1 MRLPLTY
8 RLLTLLVALLFLPA
22 VQAHHAQFAEVFV
35 EENGDTLYL
44 MPMLPTAYCYA
55 PLKFKNRRAEKFYW
69 KTVRDVKK
77 CLPYARI
84 VSRTLNEANA
94 ELAKMSTEKEK
105 REYLKKLEK
114 EVKAQYEPVV
124 WKMTRSQG
132 RMLIKLIDR
141 ETHITS
147 YELLRMY
154 RGKFTAFFYQGIAR
168 LFGENLKDRYDGND
182 RDKII
187 ERVITLVE
195 AGQL

>member
-1 MRLPLTY
+1 MQQPLSL
-8 RLLTLLVALLFLPA
+8 RLLILLPFLLLSA
-22 VQAHHAQFAEVFV
+22 SVLSQHAKVCEVFV
-35 EENGDTLYL
+35 EENGDTLYI
-44 MPMLPTAYCYA
+44 MPPLPTAYCYA

-105 REYLKKLEK
+105 RAYLKDLEK
-114 EVKAQYEPVV
+114 KVKAEYEPVV

-147 YELLRMY
+147 YELIRMY

-168 LFGENLKDRYDGND
+168 LFGENLKDQYDGND